1 MERLRVCLQ
10 VAIDWIPGLGQAVLL
25 ACCLLMLGCQKS
37 QPYLLGSTPS
47 YLRPY
52 NPGAVP
58 AAMGTNTM
66 ATGAVPSGSAA
77 PSTNSALASPTLAS
91 PTLASPVLGLPSPP
105 GMTSADPNS
114 FTYAAQISELDRR
127 ARLLDEN
134 NRQLHSQL
142 AQAQQQ
148 VQTYRERSD
157 LMQQQ
162 LGDMSTQLQQA
173 RLAATRTAGPSVSPL
188 SIPPLSLPPPSS
200 APSLAQSPQRTT
212 ANSSVMPPSMV
223 GPSNVPGAGPSTD
236 PLRRSGARLTAN
248 TSRALDSSSAL
259 GIEPLRSLGYPV
271 ETNGSS
277 LRVRIP
283 ADQLFQPS
291 SSQWTASA
299 ETLLERISNAIKAAA
314 PGGQV
319 LIDSYTDNS
328 NPSIHGT
335 TSTQQLTSQQADAIL
350 RYLVARG
357 GWDPG
362 SVTVRSNGSDLP
374 LVDNQTASCRATN
387 RRIEFIITESR

>member
-10 VAIDWIPGLGQAVLL
+10 VATNWIPGLGQAVLL

-66 ATGAVPSGSAA
+66 ATGAGPSGSAA
-77 PSTNSALASPTLAS
+77 PSTNSALAS

-173 RLAATRTAGPSVSPL
+173 RLAATRTTGPSVSPL

-200 APSLAQSPQRTT
+200 PPSLAQNPQRSSTS
-212 ANSSVMPPSMV
+212 NSSVMPPSML

-374 LVDNQTASCRATN
+374 LVDNQTASGRATN

>member
-1 MERLRVCLQ
+1 
-10 VAIDWIPGLGQAVLL
+10 
-25 ACCLLMLGCQKS
+25 MLGCQKS

-52 NPGAVP
+52 NPGAAP
-58 AAMGTNTM
+58 AAMGTNTL

-77 PSTNSALASPTLAS
+77 SSTGSALAGPALPGPA
-91 PTLASPVLGLPSPP
+91 LGLPSPP

-162 LGDMSTQLQQA
+162 LGDMSSQLQQA
-173 RLAATRTAGPSVSPL
+173 RLAATRTAGPSVSP
-188 SIPPLSLPPPSS
+188 
-200 APSLAQSPQRTT
+200 PSLAQNPQRTT

-223 GPSNVPGAGPSTD
+223 SPSNVPGAGPSTD

-271 ETNGSS
+271 ETNGTS

-328 NPSIHGT
+328 NPSIDGT

-357 GWDPG
+357 GWDTG

-374 LVDNQTASCRATN
+374 LVDNQTASGRATN